1 MRKII
6 FSLLL
11 CLPVFGYAFDR
22 GLYITA
28 AKATHPEFVASLIK
42 GAKASGIDTFVVDV
56 EYKNTRYAKS
66 IALIKQSGIKYV
78 ARLVIFPDGGTQKEV
93 LSKPYWE
100 KRWRRAMYA
109 VGLGASAIQ
118 LDYIR
123 YKHTVP
129 TLDQNVKDI
138 ARVVDYFRQQ
148 AKANK
153 VGLQIDI
160 FGIAALK
167 PSRTIGQDVAL
178 IAPHVDAINPMVY
191 PSHYEPYKKHA
202 IAPYK
207 TVLESVVALKR
218 QLKGHPEVKV
228 NAYIE
233 LFNYRYPMSTA
244 TRFKYIEAQM
254 QAAKDAGANGYYVW
268 SANNRYNPLFQVLK
282 TYK

>member
-1 MRKII
+1 MRK
-6 FSLLL
+6 SLFLCLL
-11 CLPVFGYAFDR
+11 CLPVLSFAFDR

-28 AKATHPEFVASLIK
+28 AKATHPEFVEMLIK
-42 GAKASGIDTFVVDV
+42 NAKATGIDTFVVDV

-66 IALIKQSGIKYV
+66 IALIKQSGIRYV

-100 KRWRRAMYA
+100 KRWNTALYA
-109 VGLGASAIQ
+109 VSLGASAIQ

-129 TLDQNVKDI
+129 TLDRNVQDV
-138 ARVVDYFRQQ
+138 ARVVRFFREK
-148 AKANK
+148 AKESK

-160 FGIAALK
+160 FGVAALK

-178 IAPHVDAINPMVY
+178 IAPNVDTINPMVY
-191 PSHYEPYKKHA
+191 PSHYEPYLKHA
-202 IAPYK
+202 VAPYK

-218 QLKGHPEVKV
+218 QLKAFPEVKV

-268 SANNRYNPLFQVLK
+268 SANNKYMPLFQVLK